1 MHGHAGGTLWHC
13 LQIPVATDQ
22 ENTQKRQNT
31 KDKTKKLFQC
41 RSKSVLSI
49 SVQMVKTITSIRE
62 IPQDTNVILDFYADW
77 CGPCRVLSPEVQ
89 KAAKLLG
96 NSAKVLKINVDKN
109 PAVSQAYKI
118 QSIPTLMIFKN
129 GQLLWRK
136 AGTMSAHQ
144 ISETVKKFI

>member
-1 MHGHAGGTLWHC
+1 MSKFKS
-13 LQIPVATDQ
+13 IINSDVPV
-22 ENTQKRQNT
+22 
-31 KDKTKKLFQC
+31 L
-41 RSKSVLSI
+41 I
-49 SVQMVKTITSIRE
+49 
-62 IPQDTNVILDFYADW
+62 DFYADW

-96 NSAKVLKINVDKN
+96 DSAKVLKINVDKN

-136 AGTMSAHQ
+136 SGTMSAHQ

>member
-1 MHGHAGGTLWHC
+1 MSKFKS
-13 LQIPVATDQ
+13 IINSDVPV
-22 ENTQKRQNT
+22 
-31 KDKTKKLFQC
+31 L
-41 RSKSVLSI
+41 I
-49 SVQMVKTITSIRE
+49 
-62 IPQDTNVILDFYADW
+62 DFYADW
-77 CGPCRVLSPEVQ
+77 CGPSRVLSPEVQ

-96 NSAKVLKINVDKN
+96 DSAKVLKINVDKN

>member
-1 MHGHAGGTLWHC
+1 MSKFKS
-13 LQIPVATDQ
+13 IINSEVPV
-22 ENTQKRQNT
+22 
-31 KDKTKKLFQC
+31 L
-41 RSKSVLSI
+41 I
-49 SVQMVKTITSIRE
+49 
-62 IPQDTNVILDFYADW
+62 DFYADW

-96 NSAKVLKINVDKN
+96 NTAKVLKINVDKN
-109 PAVSQAYKI
+109 PAVSQAYRI

-136 AGTMSAHQ
+136 SGTMSAHQ

>member
-1 MHGHAGGTLWHC
+1 MSKFKS
-13 LQIPVATDQ
+13 IINSDVPV
-22 ENTQKRQNT
+22 
-31 KDKTKKLFQC
+31 L
-41 RSKSVLSI
+41 I
-49 SVQMVKTITSIRE
+49 
-62 IPQDTNVILDFYADW
+62 DFYADW

-96 NSAKVLKINVDKN
+96 DSAKVLKINVDKN

-144 ISETVKKFI
+144 ISETVKKFINHVRIPFQFVFEQKQTPSHPSIDATRSSNCRCSHFS